1 MLNRP
6 RIIGHGALY
15 RGDPEKL
22 LTTLPRTDADV
33 QVFMVG
39 PFTKQEK
46 IMAVEPIQCN
56 VEKLRNLW
64 KNMITYNKGL
74 AAVVDHDLD
83 EDTMTALE
91 ASLVYI
97 SNADEPAEEGTGTTG
112 SDEHRQHQPA
122 APQATSSSISP
133 GTSAGGITYIGTN
146 LLETADNDRNT
157 NAEPNQ
163 HNEDDD
169 DQDVGLDHDVTDD
182 EDESADDE
190 QSPAVE
196 PHAVHVQAA
205 DPSHAANPALPLQ
218 SIDPA

>member
-15 RGDPEKL
+15 RGAPEKL
-22 LTTLPRTDADV
+22 LAKLPRTDADV
-33 QVFMVG
+33 QLFMVG
-39 PFTKQEK
+39 PFTKEEK

-83 EDTMTALE
+83 EDIMTALE

-97 SNADEPAEEGTGTTG
+97 SNADEPA
-112 SDEHRQHQPA
+112 
-122 APQATSSSISP
+122 APQATSSSASP

-218 SIDPA
+218 STDPA